1 MSRFFPQG
9 PKIPLFVNLLALVLV
24 SLVAAEL
31 VNLAI
36 VMALPRPEPDFYALT
51 DVEQALNGLIVQAT
65 PSQGGAPR
73 PFNIHLRSSPPVES
87 GGGGFRG
94 GIERRIARDL
104 GTVPTSVVFVRPY
117 LGPLSLRPPPSM
129 HRPPGDR
136 WSGLDHPRRD
146 FPPDG
151 LNPGR
156 PDPQTFLAA
165 PFTAALK
172 LADGSWRV
180 VEPRRRGFLD
190 AWEQHVLLW
199 FLASAAALTPMAY
212 LFARRLAAPI
222 AAFAFAAERL
232 GRDPNAPPLELKGS
246 AEVTVAARAFN
257 DMQSRLRRYVHD
269 RTSMIGAVAHDLRT
283 PLTRLRFHLES
294 APPDL
299 KAKMTADITQMDAMV
314 ADVLAFVRD
323 ASQTSV
329 HAKLELSSLLD
340 TVADEFAEL
349 GADVRVQPAERT
361 VVEGD
366 SLALKRM
373 FANLIDN
380 AIKFGGLARAR
391 LYRDE
396 GTVVVDI
403 EDDGPGLPVSEFES
417 VFEPFHRAEPS
428 RNRDTGG
435 IGLGLT
441 VARTIARAHGGD
453 VVLDNRIGGGLLAR
467 VRLPI

>member
-1 MSRFFPQG
+1 
-9 PKIPLFVNLLALVLV
+9 
-24 SLVAAEL
+24 
-31 VNLAI
+31 
-36 VMALPRPEPDFYALT
+36 
-51 DVEQALNGLIVQAT
+51 
-65 PSQGGAPR
+65 
-73 PFNIHLRSSPPVES
+73 
-87 GGGGFRG
+87 
-94 GIERRIARDL
+94 
-104 GTVPTSVVFVRPY
+104 
-117 LGPLSLRPPPSM
+117 
-129 HRPPGDR
+129 
-136 WSGLDHPRRD
+136 
-146 FPPDG
+146 
-151 LNPGR
+151 
-156 PDPQTFLAA
+156 
-165 PFTAALK
+165 
-172 LADGSWRV
+172 
-180 VEPRRRGFLD
+180 
-190 AWEQHVLLW
+190 
-199 FLASAAALTPMAY
+199 
-212 LFARRLAAPI
+212 
-222 AAFAFAAERL
+222 
-232 GRDPNAPPLELKGS
+232 
-246 AEVTVAARAFN
+246 
-257 DMQSRLRRYVHD
+257 
-269 RTSMIGAVAHDLRT
+269 MIGAVAHDLRT

-294 APPDL
+294 APPEL
-299 KAKMTADITQMDAMV
+299 KAKMTADIAQMDAMV

-391 LYRDE
+391 LHRDDDM
-396 GTVVVDI
+396 VMVDI
-403 EDDGPGLPVSEFES
+403 EDDGPGLPVSELES